1 MVLTDMGFE
10 RGPLI
15 HSRYNMLRRA
25 ESAPVPRDDETKF
38 AAAKDYAAFLKYVRV
53 LWSDTN

>member
-15 HSRYNMLRRA
+15 HSRYSMLRRA
-25 ESAPVPRDDETKF
+25 ESAPVPRDDEAKF
-38 AAAKDYAAFLKYVRV
+38 ASTKDYAAFLKYVNVPWNR
-53 LWSDTN
+53 